1 MLNDALDNDDRDTA
15 HTQHPMWETQVELER
30 GMTRE
35 GAKRFQGATTKA
47 AEKGRL
53 TTLKPYQ
60 ELLQAWIP
68 KVADALRLWVKLN
81 TTRKGGPVPIALE
94 AITDINP
101 YTAALI
107 GLREILDQTSS
118 RHMEVATVAIH
129 IGIAIE
135 HELQV
140 CLWEKSLPKH
150 FHDKRRELKQQKADH
165 THTERVNIHVFNK
178 LLASG
183 TFESGWERWGKPKH
197 AYVGG
202 VVLNAIIQATGWF
215 ETFRG
220 APEGTRKQEQFILQ
234 LKPGMET
241 WITDRLNKLEE
252 CSPAFKPTVVP
263 PKRWT
268 GMRDGGYWTPYVCRP
283 ELIPLRAVHIQQREG
298 ARQEFDALEMPQVYA
313 ALHFLQE
320 TPWRVNKRI
329 YDVME
334 ESRRRNLAIGSI
346 PEFRAKELPPKPIDI
361 DTNEEAEKAWRRE
374 ASRVRGDNAK
384 MVSKQ
389 SLFSRT
395 MLVACQFKEFERFYF
410 PHSLDFRGRMYPI
423 PTGLQP
429 QGHDFARGLLEFAEG
444 KPVTDEAPSSALWL
458 AINLASAWG
467 NDKISFDDRVKWV
480 KANKAKWKRIA
491 KDPLKTHAEWA
502 LGKSKGGADKP
513 WQALAAILDW
523 VGYLNAGPGYVSH
536 ATVPVDGTCNGLQHL
551 SALGG
556 DPIVGQMV
564 NLVPGDKP
572 NDVYQFVADALRD
585 TLRRIAAAGGDQGD
599 YARYWLSFGVGEDCK
614 LPRKLVKRQVMTLAY
629 SATRQAFFQH
639 TKEWLDDNDQAP
651 VDVDWSLRYKRI
663 GFLVM
668 HLWDA
673 VSLAVPRALD
683 IMKWLQECAAC
694 AAEGNQPIFWRTPD
708 GFIVRHFYG
717 KMRSFKV
724 CVKLDNS
731 RVELRLEEPT
741 KDLDKIRQLRG
752 IAPNYIHS
760 LDATAAR
767 ACINKA
773 AEGGA
778 ITAFAS
784 VHDSFATHA
793 ADMWQLYH
801 HLRRAFVELH
811 EADVLTGYRNMCLR
825 VMVDWRVSK
834 GVDIL
839 DATAE
844 AEEMLPEV
852 PEVGDL
858 DIRRVLESDYFFA

>member
-1 MLNDALDNDDRDTA
+1 
-15 HTQHPMWETQVELER
+15 MWETQVALEK

-35 GAKRFQGATTKA
+35 GANRVQAATTKA
-47 AEKGRL
+47 MEKGRR

-68 KVADALRLWVKLN
+68 KVADDIRQWLKLN
-81 TTRKGGPVPIALE
+81 GTGRKGGPTPIALD
-94 AITDINP
+94 AIRDINP
-101 YTAALI
+101 FTASLI
-107 GLREILDQTSS
+107 GLRTILDSTAAA
-118 RHMEVATVAIH
+118 HMDVTAVAIH
-129 IGIAIE
+129 IGRALE

-140 CLWEKSLPKH
+140 CMWEKSAPEH
-150 FHDKRRELKQQKADH
+150 FHSERNKLVQQKADH
-165 THTERVNIHVFNK
+165 SHIAKVNIHTFNA

-183 TFESGWERWGKPKH
+183 TFEGGWERWDQHKQLH
-197 AYVGG
+197 VGI
-202 VVLNAIIQATGWF
+202 VVLNAIVRATGWF
-215 ETFRG
+215 ETVTDANPQKG
-220 APEGTRKQEQFILQ
+220 KQDQHVLQ
-234 LKPGMET
+234 IKPGLET

-252 CSPAFKPTVVP
+252 CSPTYKPTVVP

-268 GMRDGGYWTPYVCRP
+268 GMHDGGYWTPYVQSP
-283 ELIPLRAVHIQQREG
+283 ALIRFKASQIQQREG
-298 ARQEFDALEMPQVYA
+298 ARQEFDAIDMPQVYS

-320 TPWRVNKRI
+320 TPWRVNKRV
-329 YDVME
+329 YDAME
-334 ESRRRNLAIGSI
+334 EALRRHLAIGGI
-346 PEFRAKELPPKPIDI
+346 PEFRARDLPVKPIDM

-374 ASRVRGDNAK
+374 ASRVRGTNAL

-395 MLVACQFKEFERFYF
+395 MLVAFEFKAFERFYF
-410 PHSLDFRGRMYPI
+410 PHMLDFRGRMYPI

-429 QGHDFARGLLEFAEG
+429 QGHDFARGLLQFAEG
-444 KPVTDEAPSSALWL
+444 KVVTEENQGASWL

-467 NDKISFDDRVKWV
+467 NDKISFNDRVDWV
-480 KANKAKWKRIA
+480 QANNAKWKRIA
-491 KDPLKTHAEWA
+491 KNPIGTHALWA
-502 LGKSKGGADKP
+502 GVADKP

-523 VGYLNAGPGYVSH
+523 VGFLKAGYGYVSH
-536 ATVPVDGTCNGLQHL
+536 AAVAVDGTCNGLQHL
-551 SALGG
+551 SALGR
-556 DPIVGQMV
+556 DPIVGKRV

-585 TLRRIAAAGGDQGD
+585 TLRRIASAGGDAGA
-599 YARYWLSFGVGEDCK
+599 YATYWLGFGVGEDCK
-614 LPRKLVKRQVMTLAY
+614 LPRSLTKRPVMILAY
-629 SATRQAFFQH
+629 SATKESFFKY
-639 TKEWLDDNDQAP
+639 TKEWLDEYDPPTGDT
-651 VDVDWSLRYKRI
+651 DVDWSLRYKRI
-663 GFLVM
+663 GFLVT

-673 VSLAVPRALD
+673 VHHTVPRAMG

-717 KMRSFKV
+717 KMRSFQVK
-724 CVKLDNS
+724 VKLDGS
-731 RVELRLEEPT
+731 AVFLRLEEPT
-741 KDLDKIRQLRG
+741 KNLDKMKQLRG
-752 IAPNYIHS
+752 IAPNYVHS
-760 LDATAAR
+760 LDGTAAR

-784 VHDSFATHA
+784 VHDSFGTHA
-793 ADMWQLYH
+793 ANMWTLYGC
-801 HLRRAFVELH
+801 LREAFVELH
-811 EADVLTGYRNMCLR
+811 EADVLTGYRNMCMR

-834 GVDIL
+834 GADVL
-839 DATAE
+839 DAVAE

>member
-1 MLNDALDNDDRDTA
+1 MLSQDDTA

-35 GAKRFQGATTKA
+35 GANRVQEATTKA
-47 AEKGRL
+47 MEKGRR

-68 KVADALRLWVKLN
+68 KVADDLRQWVKLN
-81 TTRKGGPVPIALE
+81 SFRNSGPRPVALD
-94 AITDINP
+94 AISEINP

-107 GLREILDQTSS
+107 GLREILDGTSS
-118 RHMEVATVAIH
+118 RHLEVTSLAVH
-129 IGIAIE
+129 IGRAVE

-140 CLWEKSLPKH
+140 CMWEKSAPAH
-150 FHDKRRELKQQKADH
+150 FHAERNKMVRQKADNSH
-165 THTERVNIHVFNK
+165 TAKVNIHTFNAM
-178 LLASG
+178 LAAG
-183 TFESGWERWGKPKH
+183 TFESGWERWDQYKH
-197 AYVGG
+197 LHVGS
-202 VVLNAIIQATGWF
+202 VVLNAIVRATGWF
-215 ETFRG
+215 ETFTG
-220 APEGTRKQEQFILQ
+220 APDGKHKQDQHILQ
-234 LKPGMET
+234 IKPGLEN

-252 CSPAFKPTVVP
+252 CSPAYKPTVVP

-268 GMRDGGYWTPYVCRP
+268 GMHDGGYWTPYVQRP
-283 ELIPLRAVHIQQREG
+283 ELIPLKAVHIQQREG
-298 ARQEFDALEMPQVYA
+298 ARQEFDAIEMPKVYS

-320 TPWRVNKRI
+320 TPWRVNKAV
-329 YDVME
+329 YEAME
-334 ESRRRNLAIGSI
+334 EALRRHLAIGGI
-346 PEFRAKELPPKPIDI
+346 PEFRARELPPKPIDM
-361 DTNEEAEKAWRRE
+361 DTNEEAAATWRRE
-374 ASRVRGDNAK
+374 ASHVRGTNAL

-395 MLVACQFKEFERFYF
+395 MLVAFQFKDFERFYF

-444 KPVTDEAPSSALWL
+444 KAVTAENQGDAWL

-467 NDKISFDDRVKWV
+467 NDKISFDERVAWV
-480 KANKAKWKRIA
+480 HKNNAKWKRIA
-491 KDPLKTHAEWA
+491 KDPIKTHAEWA
-502 LGKSKGGADKP
+502 QGADKGGADKP

-523 VGYLNAGPGYVSH
+523 VGFLKAGFGYVSH
-536 ATVPVDGTCNGLQHL
+536 AAVAVDGTCNGLQHL
-551 SALGG
+551 SALGR
-556 DPIVGQMV
+556 DPIVGQRV

-585 TLRRIAAAGGDQGD
+585 TLRRIVAARGDSSETSEPGEH
-599 YARYWLSFGVGEDCK
+599 AEYWLSFGVGEDCK
-614 LPRKLVKRQVMTLAY
+614 LPRSLTKRPVMILAY
-629 SATRQAFFQH
+629 SATKESFFKY
-639 TKEWLDDNDQAP
+639 TKDWLDEHASSTSGE
-651 VDVDWSLRYKRI
+651 DWSLRYKRI
-663 GFLVM
+663 GFLVT

-673 VSLAVPRALD
+673 VHHTVPRAMG

-717 KMRSFKV
+717 KMRSFQVK
-724 CVKLDNS
+724 VKLDNS
-731 RVELRLEEPT
+731 VVQLRLEEPT
-741 KDLDKIRQLRG
+741 KNLDKVKQLRG
-752 IAPNYIHS
+752 IAPNYVHS
-760 LDATAAR
+760 LDGTAAR
-767 ACINKA
+767 ACINLA
-773 AEGGA
+773 AKGGA

-784 VHDSFATHA
+784 VHDSFGTHA
-793 ADMWQLYH
+793 ANMWTLYGC
-801 HLRRAFVELH
+801 LREAFVELH
-811 EADVLTGYRNMCLR
+811 EADVLTGYRNMCMR

-834 GVDIL
+834 GADIL

-844 AEEMLPEV
+844 AEELLPEV